1 MVLKRL
7 CLTLGYF
14 LFYFINISRAVH
26 QNKLIT
32 GNHFAQFSL
41 TGPPEIFDSLHHSIL
56 LGTFC
61 RLDIS
66 ASMYTMWLLLPSF
79 LCGFC
84 LTSVTNRLH
93 NACSGL
99 GTWALLQVNLHLC

>member
-1 MVLKRL
+1 M
-7 CLTLGYF
+7 
-14 LFYFINISRAVH
+14 H

-56 LGTFC
+56 LGTSP
-61 RLDIS
+61 RLDVS
-66 ASMYTMWLLLPSF
+66 ASVYAIQLLLLSF

-84 LTSVTNRLH
+84 LTAVTNRLQ
-93 NACSGL
+93 NAQSGL
-99 GTWALLQVNLHLC
+99 GTWTCLQVNLHPR